1 MWSQLCSVFPA
12 MMDENFC
19 IYEPKETLPSCLV
32 SGSCFGHGDMCV
44 ISRHHF
50 SCDHQMGRVRKVCTG
65 GREDKPHSMNFG
77 GIALLSCRLQG
88 QMIPSCGKEGTV
100 DTGHILG
107 KNPCCCQCI
116 RDPRSP
122 PFYGSSPFHKSY
134 LSCCLQTARV
144 QKSIYMGHGPALRK
158 QNINYPC
165 GLHTMSKYCFVKPY
179 QMVLVHAHRVMAC
192 GISYYGSSQQAFE
205 NLDPASSLGWGFLT
219 LPLAQLLARRFSKL
233 PFLPLL
239 CSGCY
244 YKVTQPNIVHAAE
257 THFSQLQR
265 LGSQGQGTLWTS
277 ALSLLLGCRQT
288 FLYYV
293 FLHMENQDRVLSYH
307 EPSLSAKNPITSLS
321 ICLQPQLLWTLRFQN
336 VDFGETRLLCNTQST
351 QVPTCCLSSECWS
364 LGLLP
369 PLQSYGGERGDRVE
383 G

>member
-1 MWSQLCSVFPA
+1 MSPRKPFPLA
-12 MMDENFC
+12 LF
-19 IYEPKETLPSCLV
+19 LGHVLV
-32 SGSCFGHGDMCV
+32 TVTCV
-44 ISRHHF
+44 ISRPHF

-65 GREDKPHSMNFG
+65 GREDEPHSMNFG
-77 GIALLSCRLQG
+77 GIALLSCRLSGIDDSQLW
-88 QMIPSCGKEGTV
+88 SRRNCGHGSYFREKPMLLLV
-100 DTGHILG
+100 HKRPML
-107 KNPCCCQCI
+107 
-116 RDPRSP
+116 P

-165 GLHTMSKYCFVKPY
+165 GLHTISKYCFLKPY
-179 QMVLVHAHRVMAC
+179 QMVLVHAHRGMAC

-205 NLDPASSLGWGFLT
+205 NLDPASSPGWCFLT

-244 YKVTQPNIVHAAE
+244 YKVTQPNIVHATE

-265 LGSQGQGTLWTS
+265 LGNQGQGTLWTS

-307 EPSLSAKNPITSLS
+307 EPSLYAKNLITSLS

-351 QVPTCCLSSECWS
+351 QVPTCFLSSECWN